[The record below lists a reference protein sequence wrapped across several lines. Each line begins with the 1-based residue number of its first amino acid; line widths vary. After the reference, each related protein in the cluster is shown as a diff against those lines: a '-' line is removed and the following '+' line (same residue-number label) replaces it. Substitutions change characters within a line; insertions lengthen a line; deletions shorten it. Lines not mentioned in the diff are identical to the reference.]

1 MPDADEPNWMAVSA
15 RAQAYQALHLAQ
27 LADKS
32 LVERANFLMTLGL
45 TRAEAAGLLGS
56 TDDSLRV
63 QIARTKKKAAGA
75 TASKRKQVEQD
86 AR

>member
-1 MPDADEPNWMAVSA
+1 MADPNELNWMAVSA

-27 LADKS
+27 LSDKS

-45 TRAEAAGLLGS
+45 SRSEAAGLLGS

-63 QIARTKKKAAGA
+63 QMARA
-75 TASKRKQVEQD
+75 KRKVADVPAPKSGRAKQN
-86 AR
+86 A

>member
-1 MPDADEPNWMAVSA
+1 VSDANESNWMAVSA

-27 LADKS
+27 IADKS

-45 TRAEAAGLLGS
+45 SRSEAAGLLGS

-63 QIARTKKKAAGA
+63 QIARAKKKAAGTA
-75 TASKRKQVEQD
+75 ASKAGESGHD
-86 AR
+86 A